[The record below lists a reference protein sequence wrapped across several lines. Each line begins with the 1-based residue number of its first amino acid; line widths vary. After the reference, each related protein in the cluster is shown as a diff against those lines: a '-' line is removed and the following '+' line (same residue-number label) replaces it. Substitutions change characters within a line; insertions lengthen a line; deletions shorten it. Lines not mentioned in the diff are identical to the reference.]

1 MSNRRNRIQEYLKLD
16 CPFVGIPDD
25 TVTSEELNQ
34 LSSQARWLY
43 MVLLTKFDRRK
54 NKIKQYY
61 SFLYTDLTKITG
73 YDNRRL
79 AYCIKELEAADFIDV
94 VHGGKNNPSQYL
106 PNVRW
111 LM

>member
-1 MSNRRNRIQEYLKLD
+1 MASRNSKITEYLKLN

-25 TVTSEELNQ
+25 TVTSPELNN

-54 NKIKQYY
+54 NKAKQYY
-61 SFLYTDLTKITG
+61 IFLYNELGKITG
-73 YDNRRL
+73 YDDRRIS
-79 AYCIKELEAADFIDV
+79 ACIKELEVADFIDV
-94 VHGGKNNPSQYL
+94 IHGGKNKPSEYR
-106 PNVRW
+106 PNIQW